1 MGLFT
6 TLLIIGRGPLSTT
19 QSIQSSDYSSSQT
32 LVKSPEK
39 IQLEDDSEFPF
50 GMNGLISRAIR

>member
-1 MGLFT
+1 M
-6 TLLIIGRGPLSTT
+6 IGRGPLSTT
-19 QSIQSSDYSSSQT
+19 PSIQSNDYSSSRT

-39 IQLEDDSEFPF
+39 IQLEDDFEFPF